1 MPFDGLETLFLE
13 NDGKGVETATQ
24 TAVQTGASLA
34 RRPFLSDRC
43 SLCSHPWLTGLSLSS
58 SSRIC

>member
-34 RRPFLSDRC
+34 R
-43 SLCSHPWLTGLSLSS
+43 
-58 SSRIC
+58 